1 MFSTSFISA
10 SAIRMASSDEE
21 EEIRRAIALSLQAN
35 SEPNSPT
42 APVITASVS
51 IQKRS
56 EDADVSILKTL
67 KAEQR
72 VLIQPFE
79 HLTQQQHQTQT
90 GIFGLDRKRMEQ
102 ERLARSNRKRQRSI
116 SPPPLRR
123 DQERPKKVAVR
134 EVIDLEADSEPSPL
148 RNSTLKLPLNDASR
162 SIFEKTQ
169 GKTTLV
175 QLDKFASLQYPKGA
189 VKKTWAF
196 GHPRENDIKI
206 EEVLQKDKLKVA
218 VLSAFDWDIDWVLS
232 KLNTQTTKMIFVMQA
247 KGEEAASHKP
257 RDVEYE
263 RKLNLE

>member
-1 MFSTSFISA
+1 
-10 SAIRMASSDEE
+10 MASSDEE

-42 APVITASVS
+42 APATTALVS
-51 IQKRS
+51 TEKRS
-56 EDADVSILKTL
+56 EDAGVSILKTL

-72 VLIQPFE
+72 VSMQPFE
-79 HLTQQQHQTQT
+79 RLTQQQHQTQI
-90 GIFGLDRKRMEQ
+90 GILGLDRKRMEQ

-123 DQERPKKVAVR
+123 GQERPENVVVR

-148 RNSTLKLPLNDASR
+148 RNSTLKSPLNDASR
-162 SIFEKTQ
+162 NIFEKAQ
-169 GKTTLV
+169 GKTTLA
-175 QLDKFASLQYPKGA
+175 QSDKFISLEYPRGA

-206 EEVLQKDKLKVA
+206 EEVLQRDKLKVA
-218 VLSAFDWDIDWVLS
+218 ALSAFDWDIDWVLS

-247 KGEEAASHKP
+247 KGKEAASHKP
-257 RDVEYE
+257 RDVEYG

>member
-1 MFSTSFISA
+1 
-10 SAIRMASSDEE
+10 MASSDEE

-42 APVITASVS
+42 APVTTASVS

-72 VLIQPFE
+72 VLTQPFG

-102 ERLARSNRKRQRSI
+102 ERLARSNQKRQRSI

-123 DQERPKKVAVR
+123 DQERPKKGAVR
-134 EVIDLEADSEPSPL
+134 EVIDLEADSETSPL
-148 RNSTLKLPLNDASR
+148 RNSTLKLPLYNAYR
-162 SIFEKTQ
+162 NIFENAQ
-169 GKTTLV
+169 GKTALV
-175 QLDKFASLQYPKGA
+175 QPDKFASLRYPKGA

-247 KGEEAASHKP
+247 KGKEAASHKP
-257 RDVEYE
+257 RDVEYG

>member
-1 MFSTSFISA
+1 
-10 SAIRMASSDEE
+10 MASSDEE

-42 APVITASVS
+42 ASATTASVS

-72 VLIQPFE
+72 VSMQPFE
-79 HLTQQQHQTQT
+79 RLTQQQHQTQT
-90 GIFGLDRKRMEQ
+90 GIFGLDRKRMEL

-123 DQERPKKVAVR
+123 GQERPKKVVVR
-134 EVIDLEADSEPSPL
+134 EVIDLEADSGPSPL
-148 RNSTLKLPLNDASR
+148 RNSTLKSPLNDASQN
-162 SIFEKTQ
+162 IFENAQ
-169 GKTTLV
+169 GKTTLI
-175 QLDKFASLQYPKGA
+175 QPDNFASLQYPKGA

-232 KLNTQTTKMIFVMQA
+232 KLNVQTTKMIFIMQA
-247 KGEEAASHKP
+247 KGKEAASHKP
-257 RDVEYE
+257 RNVEYG

>member
-1 MFSTSFISA
+1 M
-10 SAIRMASSDEE
+10 
-21 EEIRRAIALSLQAN
+21 
-35 SEPNSPT
+35 
-42 APVITASVS
+42 
-51 IQKRS
+51 
-56 EDADVSILKTL
+56 
-67 KAEQR
+67 
-72 VLIQPFE
+72 QPFE
-79 HLTQQQHQTQT
+79 RLTQQQHQTQI
-90 GIFGLDRKRMEQ
+90 GILGLDRKRMEQ

-123 DQERPKKVAVR
+123 DQDRPKKGAMR
-134 EVIDLEADSEPSPL
+134 EVIDLEADSETLPL
-148 RNSTLKLPLNDASR
+148 RNSTLKSLLNDASR
-162 SIFEKTQ
+162 NIFENAQ

-175 QLDKFASLQYPKGA
+175 QPDKFASLRYPKGA

-247 KGEEAASHKP
+247 KGKEASHKP
-257 RDVEYE
+257 RDVEYG